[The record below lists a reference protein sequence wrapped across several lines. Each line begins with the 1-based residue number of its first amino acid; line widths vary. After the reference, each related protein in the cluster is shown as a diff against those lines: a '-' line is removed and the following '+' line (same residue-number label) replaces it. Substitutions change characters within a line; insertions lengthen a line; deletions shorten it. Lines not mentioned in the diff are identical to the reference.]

1 MFWSPNNNCSCYK
14 YILNRETKRDT
25 IKFLK
30 FSMKKNK
37 LQMIVFSSKN
47 KNKNDFLLFQT
58 NKQKNLIQQ
67 IF

>member
-1 MFWSPNNNCSCYK
+1 
-14 YILNRETKRDT
+14 
-25 IKFLK
+25 
-30 FSMKKNK
+30 MKKNK

>member
-1 MFWSPNNNCSCYK
+1 
-14 YILNRETKRDT
+14 
-25 IKFLK
+25 
-30 FSMKKNK
+30 MKKNK
-37 LQMIVFSSKN
+37 LQMIVFSS